1 MTSGIPQHWAAYLRE
16 NVHVCVRVLEDK
28 HTEQTSQLD
37 SPTWL
42 SWPGGPTGAGEQPT
56 LKDSGDK
63 DAREEPAVSHPVG
76 TSASPSPGPSAAG
89 LLPLSGEEWLRLRR
103 LRPGL
108 RDPTQGTSRGLVVAE
123 MRFCLCFCRSRPS
136 ATGTDVWRPRGCSL
150 KSGLRGQ
157 LMGNSQVRHIQ
168 TVFPTH

>member
-1 MTSGIPQHWAAYLRE
+1 MSCPE
-16 NVHVCVRVLEDK
+16 
-28 HTEQTSQLD
+28 
-37 SPTWL
+37 
-42 SWPGGPTGAGEQPT
+42 
-56 LKDSGDK
+56 
-63 DAREEPAVSHPVG
+63 G

-89 LLPLSGEEWLRLRR
+89 LPPLSGEERLRLGR
-103 LRPGL
+103 LWPGL

-157 LMGNSQVRHIQ
+157 LMGISHIQ